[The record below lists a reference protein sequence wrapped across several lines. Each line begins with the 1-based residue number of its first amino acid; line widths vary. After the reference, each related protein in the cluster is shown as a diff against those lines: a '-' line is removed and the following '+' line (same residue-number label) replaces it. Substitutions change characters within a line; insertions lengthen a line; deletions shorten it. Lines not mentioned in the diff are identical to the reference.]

1 MNKSNKEIFR
11 KRLAK
16 QSVWSKPWF
25 YLVMV
30 LVLVLLTVLIY
41 QIPSVII
48 DFPGGLIVP
57 WRGFITSSTD
67 PEGMFLYRL
76 TRKSL
81 KWMS

>member
-30 LVLVLLTVLIY
+30 LVLVLNGPDL
-41 QIPSVII
+41 PNSV
-48 DFPGGLIVP
+48 
-57 WRGFITSSTD
+57 S
-67 PEGMFLYRL
+67 E
-76 TRKSL
+76 
-81 KWMS
+81 